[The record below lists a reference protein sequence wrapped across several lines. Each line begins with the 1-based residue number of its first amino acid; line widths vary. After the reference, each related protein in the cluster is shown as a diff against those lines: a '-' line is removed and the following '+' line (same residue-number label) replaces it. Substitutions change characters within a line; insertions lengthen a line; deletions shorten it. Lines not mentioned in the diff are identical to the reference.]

1 MKTKASVCFV
11 NRSVSRRIAHLFLYG
26 RIGFHD
32 CFLILPAG
40 YIKRLQTSE
49 HFVQET
55 NNYSQS
61 EHMVTTAIWEKRWGL
76 GGGTAS
82 CIITLYQGL
91 VSPYSVAVYTSDS
104 IFKLEYRS

>member
-1 MKTKASVCFV
+1 MKMKASVCFV
-11 NRSVSRRIAHLFLYG
+11 NRSVARCIAHLFLYG

-61 EHMVTTAIWEKRWGL
+61 EHMATTAI
-76 GGGTAS
+76 
-82 CIITLYQGL
+82 
-91 VSPYSVAVYTSDS
+91 
-104 IFKLEYRS
+104 